1 MIFCMIFSRHIMWF
15 DKENVPA
22 FEKEVELKA
31 KNSNLTSYPLE
42 SKDISDS
49 LYRFK
54 ITNLEESNQNNSN
67 NSNSH

>member
-1 MIFCMIFSRHIMWF
+1 MWF

-31 KNSNLTSYPLE
+31 KNANLISYPLE

-54 ITNLEESNQNNSN
+54 ISEEANQTNNSN